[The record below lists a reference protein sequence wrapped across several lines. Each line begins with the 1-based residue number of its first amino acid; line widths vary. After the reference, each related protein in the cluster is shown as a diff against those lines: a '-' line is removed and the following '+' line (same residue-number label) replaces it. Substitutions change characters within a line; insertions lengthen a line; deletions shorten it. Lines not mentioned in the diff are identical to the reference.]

1 MLTCEYPPI
10 GGGAATVCRFLG
22 RALVRL
28 GHEVDVVTAGMKDLP
43 AEENDDGVRV
53 LRTGGYRRMR
63 HYSTVLEQA
72 TFLHPTYRT
81 AARLLRQRPYDV
93 IHAHFVVPTGWVAW
107 RLARRFGVP
116 FAVTAHGSDVPG
128 YNPDRFAFVHRLL
141 MPVWC
146 RVLREARW
154 VTSPSRFLADLLH
167 RQCPVPVTVIANPF
181 AFDALPRRRRRKMIL
196 TVSRLV
202 PRKGVQY
209 LVEAMRRLPPDW
221 ELVVTGDGPYRS
233 ALERQAA
240 GLPVRFTGF
249 VSHREVAELYAQ
261 AAIFVLPSLVENFP
275 MVLLEAMNAGCAVVT
290 TDACGCGELAE
301 GVGVTV
307 QPENSEELHRVLAR
321 LIADPSERR
330 RLGELARARAAQFT
344 PERIAGR
351 FVALLRGGA
360 AAERVSPAVIADAP
374 VGRLTA
380 AACASRDGSRERD
393 PRAAAVPGREC
404 DRSPSPRS

>member
-1 MLTCEYPPI
+1 
-10 GGGAATVCRFLG
+10 
-22 RALVRL
+22 
-28 GHEVDVVTAGMKDLP
+28 
-43 AEENDDGVRV
+43 
-53 LRTGGYRRMR
+53 
-63 HYSTVLEQA
+63 
-72 TFLHPTYRT
+72 
-81 AARLLRQRPYDV
+81 
-93 IHAHFVVPTGWVAW
+93 
-107 RLARRFGVP
+107 
-116 FAVTAHGSDVPG
+116 
-128 YNPDRFAFVHRLL
+128 

-181 AFDALPRRRRRKMIL
+181 AFDALPRGRRRKMIL

-221 ELVVTGDGPYRS
+221 ELVVAGDGPYRS

-301 GVGVTV
+301 GVGGDGA
-307 QPENSEELHRVLAR
+307 AR
-321 LIADPSERR
+321 EQRGAASCARPPDRGSVGTATPRR
-330 RLGELARARAAQFT
+330 AGPGARRPVHARADRRSLRRAA
-344 PERIAGR
+344 PWRR
-351 FVALLRGGA
+351 RGGA
-360 AAERVSPAVIADAP
+360 GIARGDRRYTGRPAHRCCVRQSGWIQGARSS
-374 VGRLTA
+374 GG
-380 AACASRDGSRERD
+380 SGSR
-393 PRAAAVPGREC
+393 PRM
-404 DRSPSPRS
+404 